1 MMMMRSLHHT
11 CKMYANRVTFG
22 LGTCAKR
29 QRGWLPL
36 QGKRTMSVTTCRVAT
51 TSGLF
56 KLYNSMTKK
65 KEEFVP
71 LNQDEKRV
79 TMYVCGVTVY
89 DYSHIGHARA
99 YVSFDVLYRYLSH
112 LGYDVI
118 YCRNFTDIDDKII
131 ARANSL
137 GEDPLD
143 LSKRFAREFH
153 TDMDVLGCHRPSMEP
168 LATEYISDMID
179 SISRI
184 ITHGHGYV
192 VEGGDVFFDVA
203 SLPGYGRLSG
213 RQLED
218 NRAGER
224 VSVDDRKKNPEDFA
238 LWKSAKPG
246 EPTWDSPWGP
256 GRPGWHIECS
266 SMIRSLLG
274 ETIDIHGGGSDLMFP
289 HHENELAQARA
300 TSGPCCGGPHEPS
313 PEFFARW
320 WVHNGFV
327 NVDSEKM
334 SKSLGNFFT
343 IRDVSESY
351 HPLALRWFL
360 IGTQYRQAINYT
372 QRALDEASDRLFYL
386 YQTLQDAQDVLK
398 GEEPSDQPVDTAL
411 LEEVLDAFADDLN
424 TPLVLAAFSPAL
436 KTLNDLVHTKKGKK
450 SPDRITVMRGIV
462 NSLDVSLNI
471 LGLHPKQQSKEFS
484 QVLDELR
491 AVALRRANLLEADVQ
506 EAINQRAEARA
517 SKDYETADLVRKG
530 LETKGIYIMDTPTG
544 TTWKPGCPTETV
556 E

>member
-1 MMMMRSLHHT
+1 MTRCVQYSYN
-11 CKMYANRVTFG
+11 KVYASSSR
-22 LGTCAKR
+22 
-29 QRGWLPL
+29 
-36 QGKRTMSVTTCRVAT
+36 T
-51 TSGLF
+51 TSFQHPPFGSSSRYLSGSNTCSNAAVKTRDTSVSATL
-56 KLYNSMTKK
+56 KLYNTMTKK
-65 KEEFVP
+65 KEEFTC
-71 LNQDEKRV
+71 LEKNKV

-99 YVSFDVLYRYLSH
+99 YVSFDVLYRYLRH
-112 LGYDVI
+112 LGYDVL

-131 ARANSL
+131 DRANAL
-137 GEDPLD
+137 GEDPLE
-143 LSKRFAREFH
+143 LSKRFAHEFH
-153 TDMDVLGCHRPSMEP
+153 VDMDMLGCLRPSLEP
-168 LATEYISDMID
+168 LATDHITDMID
-179 SISRI
+179 SISNI
-184 ITHGHGYV
+184 IAHGHGYV

-224 VSVDDRKKNPEDFA
+224 VSVDERKKNPEDFA

-266 SMIRSLLG
+266 SMIRTLLG

-300 TSGPCCGGPHEPS
+300 ASGPCCGGAHDVDC
-313 PEFFARW
+313 FARW

-343 IRDVSESY
+343 IRDVSKAY
-351 HPLALRWFL
+351 HPLAMRWFL

-372 QRALDEASDRLFYL
+372 QRALEEASDRLFYL
-386 YQTLQDAQDVLK
+386 YQTLYDAHTVL
-398 GEEPSDQPVDTAL
+398 EDTTSIQEADDMTL
-411 LEEVLDAFADDLN
+411 LDEVLEALADDLN

-450 SPDRITVMRGIV
+450 RPDRIPVMRGIV
-462 NSLDVSLNI
+462 SSLDVSLDV
-471 LGLHPKQQSKEFS
+471 LGLRPNDFG

-491 AVALRRANLLEADVQ
+491 QVALIRAGVSEEDV
-506 EAINQRAEARA
+506 EKAIMERAEARV
-517 SKDYETADLVRKG
+517 SKDYESADRVRMD
-530 LETKGIYIMDTPTG
+530 LEAKGIYIMDTPQG
-544 TTWKPGCPTETV
+544 STWRPGCPQ
-556 E
+556 